1 METISPGKKNI
12 AVFASG
18 TGSNALNLIM
28 YFKTHDGAQVKLV
41 VCNKKDAPVI
51 QKARGFDVPVVVVN
65 RETFYDE
72 KYMLSVL
79 ENESIDF
86 IVLAGFLWLIP
97 QFLVDKY
104 RDRIVNIHPALLPK
118 YGGKGMYGSKVH
130 ETVKQ
135 NNETET
141 GITIHYVD
149 ESYDE
154 GDVIFQKAVPIN
166 CTLQSTEEIAQKVH
180 ALEYAHYPRVIE
192 QLVQKL

>member
-1 METISPGKKNI
+1 
-12 AVFASG
+12 
-18 TGSNALNLIM
+18 M
-28 YFKTHDGAQVKLV
+28 YFKTHDAAQVKLV

-51 QKARGFDVPVVVVN
+51 QKARGFDVPVVLVN
-65 RETFYDE
+65 RDSFYDE
-72 KYMLSVL
+72 QHMLSIL
-79 ENESIDF
+79 EDENIDF

-130 ETVKQ
+130 ETVKE

-166 CTLQSTEEIAQKVH
+166 CEVQSTEEIAQKVH

-192 QLVQKL
+192 QLISKLP

>member
-1 METISPGKKNI
+1 
-12 AVFASG
+12 
-18 TGSNALNLIM
+18 M
-28 YFKTHDGAQVKLV
+28 YFKTHAAAEVKLL
-41 VCNKKDAPVI
+41 VCNKKNAPVI
-51 QKARGFDVPVVVVN
+51 DKARGFDVPVVLVN
-65 RETFYDE
+65 RETFYDST
-72 KYMLSVL
+72 YMLSIL
-79 ENESIDF
+79 EDENIDF

-97 QFLVDKY
+97 QYLVDKY
-104 RDRIVNIHPALLPK
+104 RNRIVNIHPALLPK

-154 GDVIFQKAVPIN
+154 GDVIFQKAVPID
-166 CTLQSTEEIAQKVH
+166 CAVQTTEEIAQKVH

-192 QLVQKL
+192 KLISNLS

>member
-1 METISPGKKNI
+1 MEIISQHKKNI
-12 AVFASG
+12 AIFASG
-18 TGSNALNLIM
+18 TGSNAVNLIM
-28 YFKTHDGAQVKLV
+28 YFKTHADAQVKMV

-72 KYMLSVL
+72 KHMLSVL
-79 ENESIDF
+79 EDESIDF

-97 QFLVDKY
+97 QFMVDKY

-130 ETVKQ
+130 ESVKQ
-135 NNETET
+135 SKETET

-154 GDVIFQKAVPIN
+154 GDVIFQKAVPID
-166 CTLQSTEEIAQKVH
+166 CELQSTEEIAQKVH

-192 QLVQKL
+192 QLIQKL